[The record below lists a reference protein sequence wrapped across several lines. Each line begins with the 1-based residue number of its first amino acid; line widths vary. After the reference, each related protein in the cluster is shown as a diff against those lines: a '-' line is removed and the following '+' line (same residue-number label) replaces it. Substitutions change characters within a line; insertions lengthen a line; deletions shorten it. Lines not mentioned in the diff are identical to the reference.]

1 MIGVRAPPQG
11 PVARV
16 GDLFAEVLVLR
27 MHRPSRRDSNLS
39 ANLHPRMIPDGTIT
53 WTSPNGQTYVTR
65 PGSRLLFPALCLPAN
80 YPLSQT
86 HTDHP
91 AIAA

>member
-1 MIGVRAPPQG
+1 
-11 PVARV
+11 
-16 GDLFAEVLVLR
+16 
-27 MHRPSRRDSNLS
+27 
-39 ANLHPRMIPDGTIT
+39 MIPDGTIT